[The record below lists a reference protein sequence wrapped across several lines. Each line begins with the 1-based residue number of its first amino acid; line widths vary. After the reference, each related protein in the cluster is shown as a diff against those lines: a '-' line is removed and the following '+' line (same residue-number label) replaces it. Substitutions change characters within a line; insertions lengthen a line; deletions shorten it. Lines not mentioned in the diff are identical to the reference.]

1 METFI
6 KNIGQLITV
15 NTYNKNIKI
24 GKEMQ
29 DLGII
34 ENAALLI
41 EDSVIK
47 WFGKESDFNFNLDD
61 SVNIIDACGYV
72 IMPGFVDSH
81 THILFLKGREN
92 EFALRAKG
100 FTYQQIAE
108 NGGGILSTVKDV
120 RVSDKRQLKKS
131 TDKRLDEILSLGTT
145 TVEIKS
151 GYGLNF
157 KNEIKMLEAINE
169 LNDENPIDIIPTF
182 LGAHAIPNDTEKEKY
197 IDEICNN
204 MIPYVAEKKLSR
216 FCDVFCEKGYFSI
229 DDTKKILEKAKE
241 FGLIPKLHA
250 EELSYTG
257 GVELACELNAISVD
271 HLENIS
277 NAGIDILS
285 KSDTIGVLLPGV
297 SFYLNHKYAPA
308 RQLIDSGAKIAISSD
323 YNPGSCMTGNMQL
336 IMTIAI
342 TQMHISIEEAIC
354 ASTINGAAALGVQ
367 NFVGSIEI
375 GKKADLVIYKIN
387 DYKSLP
393 YHFGI
398 NHVYMVIKNGN
409 VLQW

>member
-1 METFI
+1 
-6 KNIGQLITV
+6 
-15 NTYNKNIKI
+15 
-24 GKEMQ
+24 MQ
-29 DLGII
+29 
-34 ENAALLI
+34 
-41 EDSVIK
+41 
-47 WFGKESDFNFNLDD
+47 
-61 SVNIIDACGYV
+61 
-72 IMPGFVDSH
+72 
-81 THILFLKGREN
+81 
-92 EFALRAKG
+92 
-100 FTYQQIAE
+100 
-108 NGGGILSTVKDV
+108 
-120 RVSDKRQLKKS
+120 KK
-131 TDKRLDEILSLGTT
+131 
-145 TVEIKS
+145 
-151 GYGLNF
+151 
-157 KNEIKMLEAINE
+157 
-169 LNDENPIDIIPTF
+169 
-182 LGAHAIPNDTEKEKY
+182 
-197 IDEICNN
+197 
-204 MIPYVAEKKLSR
+204 
-216 FCDVFCEKGYFSI
+216 
-229 DDTKKILEKAKE
+229 
-241 FGLIPKLHA
+241 
-250 EELSYTG
+250 LSYTG
-257 GVELACELNAISVD
+257 GVELGCELNAISVD

-342 TQMHISIEEAIC
+342 TQMQISIEEAIC